1 MKRYESIL
9 SKPCPTPPGWC
20 PIFIVAMMWLT
31 MLPSHTISSC
41 ACPLFSNSA
50 PHPTALLNC
59 WWICQ
64 KPLLFGLYWWLMIS
78 AIVSPLSQTL
88 LPLPDDIISLSFQS
102 QHVKVIPNAPA
113 GKNQKSYHCR
123 LKKVLWLRQPTHVNS
138 YIYNAVQ
145 HISIAAC
152 GYKNAICWVSLSQW
166 QQEIVLFLHL

>member
-88 LPLPDDIISLSFQS
+88 LPLPDGIISLSFQS
-102 QHVKVIPNAPA
+102 QHVKVIPNAQL
-113 GKNQKSYHCR
+113 GKIKNHTIVDWRMCCDWDNPPTSIHTYIMQFSTFYCG
-123 LKKVLWLRQPTHVNS
+123 LWL
-138 YIYNAVQ
+138 
-145 HISIAAC
+145 
-152 GYKNAICWVSLSQW
+152 
-166 QQEIVLFLHL
+166 